1 MPPYNGSGTYTL
13 TAGQPVVAGTD
24 ILDSTFNTLTAD
36 LATALSTCITRDGQS
51 PATANLPMGSFKLT
65 GLAAGT
71 ANGHSVRF
79 EQLQTGV
86 NKLITVAGTGDV
98 ITGVMTPTYGAY
110 TNGDMFT
117 FIVGSTNT
125 TNVTINIDGLG
136 AKAITNG
143 TTALTAGEL
152 TASRVVVVQ
161 YDGTQFQL
169 LNSYLVTTGTGN
181 LVRATSPTL
190 ITPALGT
197 PTALVGTNITG
208 TATAFNINGTVG
220 ATTPA
225 AGTFTS
231 LSDSGNL
238 TFTGTGNRITG
249 DMSNGTAA
257 NRLALQ
263 TSTAN
268 STTSFALIP
277 NGTGT
282 NSNITWYGGTGG
294 SDITNASSLFIGIS
308 GGETTVR
315 SGLTGTGTY
324 LPMTFYTGGSE
335 RARIDTSGNVGIGTT
350 TPQARED
357 IVFNNTSNT
366 TPLMRLG
373 AASAATTTAATDGGF
388 INYQNNNRLD
398 ISRGW
403 HWTNGANFYSHAT
416 TGSCITL
423 DESANILFLNGTGL
437 SAGGNSN
444 LSERMRIDSSGNVG
458 IGTTAAGG
466 TLNVLSN
473 TGSAVGID
481 VLGRSSD
488 NLGTIR
494 LLSNNAGTNYGSFRG
509 SASSV
514 DLMAVANVPLTF
526 HTNNAEKMR
535 IDSSGNLLVGVTAT
549 IGGINGVGQFKNV
562 NAGAAGIVIGNSG
575 GTSSTNT
582 ILFVNSNGI
591 VGGISTSGSTTA
603 FNTSSDYRLKN
614 TIAPMTG
621 ALDKVALLKPV
632 TYKWNADG
640 SDGQGFIAHE
650 LDAVVPGCVSGEKD
664 ATREEEYEV
673 TPAVPAVVD
682 ADGVET
688 TPAVQAVKGTR
699 TVPSYQGVDTSFL
712 VATLTAAIQEAHA
725 LIIQLQA
732 DVAALKR

>member
-36 LATALSTCITRDGQS
+36 LATALSTCVTRDGQS
-51 PATANLPMGSFKLT
+51 PPTTNLPMGSFKLT

-71 ANGHSVRF
+71 ASGHSVRF

-249 DMSNGTAA
+249 DFSNATIA
-257 NRLALQ
+257 NRVLIQ
-263 TSTAN
+263 TSTTNGQTAIG
-268 STTSFALIP
+268 AIP
-277 NGTGT
+277 NGTSTQAQFIAFNGT
-282 NSNITWYGGTGG
+282 DQSNSAYVQVVITSTDGR
-294 SDITNASSLFIGIS
+294 FQS
-308 GGETTVR
+308 GQ
-315 SGLTGTGTY
+315 LGTGTA

-335 RARIDTSGNVGIGTT
+335 KIRIDTSGNVGIGTSSPTCLLDVDKSQNASTSFQVKNSNAGASATSDIYVNNGT
-350 TPQARED
+350 TYSFLRQFGTATAFPNQTWLSTTSANPL
-357 IVFNNTSNT
+357 VFGTNT
-366 TPLMRLG
+366 T
-373 AASAATTTAATDGGF
+373 
-388 INYQNNNRLD
+388 
-398 ISRGW
+398 
-403 HWTNGANFYSHAT
+403 
-416 TGSCITL
+416 
-423 DESANILFLNGTGL
+423 
-437 SAGGNSN
+437 
-444 LSERMRIDSSGNVG
+444 ERMRIDSSGNVLVAG
-458 IGTTAAGG
+458 ASFNANGSVCIGPIGTAANGCTAVSASTAATNIWRFYNPNG
-466 TLNVLSN
+466 N
-473 TGSAVGID
+473 I
-481 VLGRSSD
+481 
-488 NLGTIR
+488 GTI
-494 LLSNNAGTNYGSFRG
+494 SI
-509 SASSV
+509 SAS
-514 DLMAVANVPLTF
+514 
-526 HTNNAEKMR
+526 
-535 IDSSGNLLVGVTAT
+535 
-549 IGGINGVGQFKNV
+549 
-562 NAGAAGIVIGNSG
+562 
-575 GTSSTNT
+575 
-582 ILFVNSNGI
+582 
-591 VGGISTSGSTTA
+591 
-603 FNTSSDYRLKN
+603 
-614 TIAPMTG
+614 
-621 ALDKVALLKPV
+621 
-632 TYKWNADG
+632 
-640 SDGQGFIAHE
+640 
-650 LDAVVPGCVSGEKD
+650 
-664 ATREEEYEV
+664 
-673 TPAVPAVVD
+673 
-682 ADGVET
+682 
-688 TPAVQAVKGTR
+688 
-699 TVPSYQGVDTSFL
+699 
-712 VATLTAAIQEAHA
+712 
-725 LIIQLQA
+725 
-732 DVAALKR
+732 